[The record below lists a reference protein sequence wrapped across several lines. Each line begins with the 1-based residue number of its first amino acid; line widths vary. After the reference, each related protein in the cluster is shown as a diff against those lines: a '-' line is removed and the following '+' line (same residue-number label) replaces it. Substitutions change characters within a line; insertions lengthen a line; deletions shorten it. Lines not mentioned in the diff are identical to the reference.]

1 MKKKTISILITALLL
16 FSTQSNLIF
25 DSSPVQAKS
34 VKTFKKR
41 AYKNIKLERRTV
53 NKKSVTVYRKFLD
66 KSVPYIGADTAH
78 ASSNKG
84 KGTYVV
90 LIDTGINVDH
100 PMLKGRVAL
109 EACFTILRSCPN
121 GTNQQ
126 TGTGAAAPVDWH
138 GSHVSGIM
146 AGSYEQYVGVAPEA
160 KIIAIN
166 VFDKDLSSSETAIT
180 NALNWVSSISKNYNI
195 AAVNMSLGTSR
206 VYQGYCDTV
215 SPPMTTAIKN
225 LYDKNIAVVVAAG
238 NSYALGMSSPA
249 CISYAVSV
257 ASMTFDGYVNDFS
270 NLSQNTTFA
279 APGYR
284 IVSAGSG
291 TTMRSATGTS
301 MAAPHV
307 AGIFAIYRQMYP
319 THTLQQAINRI
330 KASSKIATDYYSDI
344 KVSAINIAT
353 LSNVEDSPTTTSSTT
368 TLPWINPPTTTTIPP
383 TTTTLPVTTTTLPET
398 IVTTTVPSVP
408 VVTTT
413 TIVSKLPLF
422 KPTVVKLRA
431 LKTNSTYFYLSYSD
445 STVDKTL
452 VDNYT
457 LSCNDGS
464 KFSIPLELNYN
475 SHTIKIISNITF
487 NTCYLYANL
496 ENLTTSAS
504 SNKAYM
510 TYG

>member
-1 MKKKTISILITALLL
+1 MKNKKASMLITALLL

-25 DSSPVQAKS
+25 NSNPVQAKS
-34 VKTFKKR
+34 VKTTKKR

-146 AGSYEQYVGVAPEA
+146 AGSYEQYIGVAPEA

-180 NALNWVSSISKNYNI
+180 NALNWVNSISKNYNI

-225 LYDKNIAVVVAAG
+225 LYDKDIAVVVAAG

-257 ASMTFDGYVNDFS
+257 ASMTYDGYVNDFS

-307 AGIFAIYRQMYP
+307 VGIFAIYRQMYP

-344 KVSAINIAT
+344 KVPAINIAT

-368 TLPWINPPTTTTIPP
+368 TLPWINPP

-422 KPTVVKLRA
+422 KPTDVKLRA

-445 STVDKTL
+445 STVDKKL
-452 VDNYT
+452 VNDYT
-457 LSCNDGS
+457 LSCNNGS
-464 KFSIPLELNYN
+464 KFPVSLELNYN
-475 SHTIKIISNITF
+475 LHVIKVMSNITF
-487 NTCYLYANL
+487 TSCYLYANL
-496 ENLTTSAS
+496 EDGTTSAS
-504 SNKAYM
+504 STSAIIS
-510 TYG
+510 YG

>member
-1 MKKKTISILITALLL
+1 MKKKKISILITALLL

-34 VKTFKKR
+34 VKSSKKR
-41 AYKNIKLERRTV
+41 VYKNIKLEKRIV
-53 NKKSVTVYRKFLD
+53 KKKSVTVYRKFLD

-225 LYDKNIAVVVAAG
+225 LYDKDIAVVVAAG

-257 ASMTFDGYVNDFS
+257 ASMTYDGYVNDFS

-307 AGIFAIYRQMYP
+307 VGIFAIYRQMYP
-319 THTLQQAINRI
+319 THTLQQAVNRI

-353 LSNVEDSPTTTSSTT
+353 LSNVEDTPTTTSSTT
-368 TLPWINPPTTTTIPP
+368 TLPWINPPTTTTTTIPG
-383 TTTTLPVTTTTLPET
+383 T
-398 IVTTTVPSVP
+398 VTTTVPPTGTTLPP

-422 KPTVVKLRA
+422 KPTDVKLRA

-452 VDNYT
+452 VNDYT
-457 LSCNDGS
+457 LSCNNGS
-464 KFSIPLELNYN
+464 KFSVSLELNYN
-475 SHTIKIISNITF
+475 LHVIKVMSNIAFTS
-487 NTCYLYANL
+487 CYLYANL
-496 ENLTTSAS
+496 EDGTTSAS
-504 SNKAYM
+504 STSAIIS
-510 TYG
+510 YG

>member
-1 MKKKTISILITALLL
+1 MKNKKLSILITTLLL
-16 FSTQSNLIF
+16 LSTQSNLLF

-34 VKTFKKR
+34 VKTSKKR
-41 AYKNIKLERRTV
+41 AYKNIKLEKRTV

-66 KSVPYIGADTAH
+66 TSIPYIGADVAH
-78 ASSNKG
+78 TSGNKG

-100 PMLKGRVAL
+100 PMLKGKVAL
-109 EACFTILRSCPN
+109 EACFTVLRSCPN

-146 AGSYEQYVGVAPEA
+146 AGSYQQYVGVAPEA

-166 VFDKDLSSSETAIT
+166 VFDKDLSSSETAII
-180 NALNWVSSISKNYNI
+180 NALNWVNSISKNYNI

-225 LYDKNIAVVVAAG
+225 LYDKDIAVVVAAG

-257 ASMTFDGYVNDFS
+257 ASMTYDGYVNDFS

-291 TTMRSATGTS
+291 TTMKSATGTS

-319 THTLQQAINRI
+319 THTLEQSIARI

-353 LSNVEDSPTTTSSTT
+353 LSNVEDTPTTTSSTT
-368 TLPWINPPTTTTIPP
+368 TLPWINPPTTTTTIPG
-383 TTTTLPVTTTTLPET
+383 T
-398 IVTTTVPSVP
+398 VTTTVPPNQTTLPP

-413 TIVSKLPLF
+413 TIASKLPLF
-422 KPTVVKLRA
+422 KPTDVKLRA
-431 LKTNSTYFYLSYSD
+431 LKTNSNYFYLSYSD

-452 VDNYT
+452 INDYT
-457 LSCNDGS
+457 LSCNNGS
-464 KFSIPLELNYN
+464 KFSISLELTYN
-475 SHTIKIISNITF
+475 SHVIKVMSNIYFTS
-487 NTCYLYANL
+487 CYLYANL
-496 ENLTTSAS
+496 EDGTTSAS
-504 SNKAYM
+504 STSAII

>member
-1 MKKKTISILITALLL
+1 MKKKKISILITALLL

-25 DSSPVQAKS
+25 NSSPVQAKS
-34 VKTFKKR
+34 VKTTKKR

-84 KGTYVV
+84 KGTYLV

-126 TGTGAAAPVDWH
+126 TGTGASAPVDWH

-146 AGSYEQYVGVAPEA
+146 AGSYEQYIGVAPEA

-225 LYDKNIAVVVAAG
+225 LYDKDIAVVVAAG

-257 ASMTFDGYVNDFS
+257 ASMTYDGYVNDFS

-307 AGIFAIYRQMYP
+307 VGIFAIYRQMYP

-344 KVSAINIAT
+344 KVPAINIAT
-353 LSNVEDSPTTTSSTT
+353 LSNVENSPTTTSSTT
-368 TLPWINPPTTTTIPP
+368 TLPWINPP

-422 KPTVVKLRA
+422 KPTDVKLRA

-452 VDNYT
+452 VNDYT
-457 LSCNDGS
+457 LSCNNGS
-464 KFSIPLELNYN
+464 KFPVSLELNYN
-475 SHTIKIISNITF
+475 LHVIKVMSNIAFTS
-487 NTCYLYANL
+487 CYLYANL
-496 ENLTTSAS
+496 EDGTTSAS
-504 SNKAYM
+504 STSAIIS
-510 TYG
+510 YG

>member
-1 MKKKTISILITALLL
+1 MKKKKISILITALLL

-25 DSSPVQAKS
+25 NSSPVQAKS
-34 VKTFKKR
+34 VKTTKKR

-84 KGTYVV
+84 KGTYLV

-146 AGSYEQYVGVAPEA
+146 AGSYEQYIGVAPEA

-225 LYDKNIAVVVAAG
+225 LYDKDIAVVVAAG

-257 ASMTFDGYVNDFS
+257 ASMTYDGYVNDFS

-291 TTMRSATGTS
+291 TTVRSATGTS

-307 AGIFAIYRQMYP
+307 VGIFAIYRQMYP

-344 KVSAINIAT
+344 KVPAINIAT
-353 LSNVEDSPTTTSSTT
+353 LSNVENSPTTTSSTT
-368 TLPWINPPTTTTIPP
+368 TLPWINPP

-422 KPTVVKLRA
+422 KPTDVKLRA

-452 VDNYT
+452 VNDYT
-457 LSCNDGS
+457 LSCNNGS
-464 KFSIPLELNYN
+464 KFPVSLELNYN
-475 SHTIKIISNITF
+475 LHVIKVMSNIAFTS
-487 NTCYLYANL
+487 CYLYANL
-496 ENLTTSAS
+496 EDGTTSAS
-504 SNKAYM
+504 STSAIIS
-510 TYG
+510 YG

>member
-1 MKKKTISILITALLL
+1 MKKKKISILITALLL

-25 DSSPVQAKS
+25 NSSPVQAKS
-34 VKTFKKR
+34 VKTSKKR
-41 AYKNIKLERRTV
+41 AYKNIKLEKRIV
-53 NKKSVTVYRKFLD
+53 KKKSVTVYRKFLD
-66 KSVPYIGADTAH
+66 TSVPYIGTDTAH

-100 PMLKGRVAL
+100 PMLKGKVAL
-109 EACFTILRSCPN
+109 EACFTVLRSCPN

-126 TGTGAAAPVDWH
+126 AGTGAAAPVDWH

-146 AGSYEQYVGVAPEA
+146 AGSFQQYVGVAPEA

-166 VFDKDLSSSETAIT
+166 VFDKDLSSSETSIIA
-180 NALNWVSSISKNYNI
+180 ALNWVNSIAKNYNI

-206 VYQGYCDTV
+206 VYQGYCDTA
-215 SPPMTTAIKN
+215 SPTLTTSIKN
-225 LYDKNIAVVVAAG
+225 LYNKDIAVVVAAG

-249 CISYAVSV
+249 CISYAISV
-257 ASMTFDGYVNDFS
+257 ASMTYDGYVNDFS

-291 TTMRSATGTS
+291 TTMRTATGTS
-301 MAAPHV
+301 MASPHV

-330 KASSKIATDYYSDI
+330 KASSKIASDYYSDI
-344 KVSAINIAT
+344 KISAINIAT
-353 LSNVEDSPTTTSSTT
+353 LSNIEDSPTTTSTTT
-368 TLPWINPPTTTTIPP
+368 TLPWINPPTTTTTTIPGS
-383 TTTTLPVTTTTLPET
+383 VTTT
-398 IVTTTVPSVP
+398 IPSIP

-422 KPTVVKLRA
+422 KPTDVKLRA
-431 LKTNSTYFYLSYSD
+431 LKLNSTYFYLSYSD

-452 VDNYT
+452 VNNYT

-464 KFSIPLELNYN
+464 KFPVSLELNYN
-475 SHTIKIISNITF
+475 SHVIKVMSNVAFTS
-487 NTCYLYANL
+487 CYLYANL
-496 ENLTTSAS
+496 EDGTTSAS
-504 SNKAYM
+504 STLAII

>member
-1 MKKKTISILITALLL
+1 MKNKKASILITALLL

-25 DSSPVQAKS
+25 NSNPVQAKS
-34 VKTFKKR
+34 ISSVKKR
-41 AYKNIKLERRTV
+41 AYKNIKLEKRIV
-53 NKKSVTVYRKFLD
+53 KKKSVTVYRKFLD
-66 KSVPYIGADTAH
+66 TSVPYIGADTAH

-100 PMLKGRVAL
+100 PMLKGKVAL
-109 EACFTILRSCPN
+109 EACFTLFRSCPN

-138 GSHVSGIM
+138 GSHVSAIM
-146 AGSYEQYVGVAPEA
+146 AGSYQQYIGVAPEA

-180 NALNWVSSISKNYNI
+180 LALNWVNSISKDYNI
-195 AAVNMSLGTSR
+195 ASVNMSLGTSR
-206 VYQGYCDTV
+206 IYQGYCDTV
-215 SPPMTTAIKN
+215 SPKMTTAVKN

-249 CISYAVSV
+249 CISYTVSV
-257 ASMTFDGYVNDFS
+257 ASMTYDGYVNDFS
-270 NLSQNTTFA
+270 NLSKNTTFA

-284 IVSAGSG
+284 IVSAGAG
-291 TTMRSATGTS
+291 TTMRAATGTS

-307 AGIFAIYRQMYP
+307 AGIFSIYRQMYP

-344 KVSAINIAT
+344 KIPAINIAT
-353 LSNVEDSPTTTSSTT
+353 LSNIEDSPTTTSSTT
-368 TLPWINPPTTTTIPP
+368 TLPWINPP

-422 KPTVVKLRA
+422 KPTDLKLRA
-431 LKTNSTYFYLSYSD
+431 LKNNSTYFYLSYSD

-452 VDNYT
+452 VNDYT

-464 KFSIPLELNYN
+464 KFPVSLELNYN
-475 SHTIKIISNITF
+475 SHVIKVMSNIAFTS
-487 NTCYLYANL
+487 CYLYANL
-496 ENLTTSAS
+496 ENGTTSANS
-504 SNKAYM
+504 SPAII

>member
-1 MKKKTISILITALLL
+1 MKNKKASILITALLL

-25 DSSPVQAKS
+25 NSNPVQAKS
-34 VKTFKKR
+34 ISSVKKR
-41 AYKNIKLERRTV
+41 AYKNIKLEKRIV
-53 NKKSVTVYRKFLD
+53 KKKSVTVYRKFLD

-225 LYDKNIAVVVAAG
+225 LYDKDIAVVVAAG

-257 ASMTFDGYVNDFS
+257 ASMTYDGYVNDFS

-368 TLPWINPPTTTTIPP
+368 TLPWINPPTTTTTTIPG
-383 TTTTLPVTTTTLPET
+383 T
-398 IVTTTVPSVP
+398 VTTTVPPSQTTLPP

-413 TIVSKLPLF
+413 TIASKLPLF
-422 KPTVVKLRA
+422 KPTDVKLRA
-431 LKTNSTYFYLSYSD
+431 LKTNSNYFYLSYSD

-452 VDNYT
+452 INDYT
-457 LSCNDGS
+457 LSCNNGS
-464 KFSIPLELNYN
+464 RFSISLELTYN
-475 SHTIKIISNITF
+475 SHVIKIMSNIAFTS
-487 NTCYLYANL
+487 CYLYANL
-496 ENLTTSAS
+496 EDGTPSAS
-504 SNKAYM
+504 STSAIIS
-510 TYG
+510 YG

>member
-1 MKKKTISILITALLL
+1 MKNKKASILITALLL

-25 DSSPVQAKS
+25 NSNPVQAKS
-34 VKTFKKR
+34 ISSVKKR
-41 AYKNIKLERRTV
+41 AYKNIKLEKRIV
-53 NKKSVTVYRKFLD
+53 KKKSVTVYRKFLD
-66 KSVPYIGADTAH
+66 TSVPYIGADTAH

-109 EACFTILRSCPN
+109 EACFTVLRSCPN

-126 TGTGAAAPVDWH
+126 TGTGAAAAVDWH

-146 AGSYEQYVGVAPEA
+146 AGSYQQYVGVAPEA

-166 VFDKDLSSSETAIT
+166 VFDKDLSSSETSIIL
-180 NALNWVSSISKNYNI
+180 ALNWVNSISKDYNI
-195 AAVNMSLGTSR
+195 ASVNMSLGTSR
-206 VYQGYCDTV
+206 VYQNYCDTV
-215 SPPMTTAIKN
+215 SPPLTTSIKN
-225 LYDKNIAVVVAAG
+225 LYNKNIAVVVAAG

-249 CISYAVSV
+249 CISYTVSV
-257 ASMTFDGYVNDFS
+257 ASMTYDGYVNDFS

-284 IVSAGSG
+284 IVSAGAG
-291 TTMRSATGTS
+291 TTMRAATGTS

-330 KASSKIATDYYSDI
+330 KASSKIASDYYSDI
-344 KVSAINIAT
+344 KIPAINIAT

-368 TLPWINPPTTTTIPP
+368 TLPWINPP

-413 TIVSKLPLF
+413 TIVSKSPLF
-422 KPTVVKLRA
+422 KPTDVKLRA
-431 LKTNSTYFYLSYSD
+431 LKSNSTYFYLSYSD

-452 VDNYT
+452 VNNYT

-464 KFSIPLELNYN
+464 KFPVSLELNYN
-475 SHTIKIISNITF
+475 SHVIKVMSNIAFTS
-487 NTCYLYANL
+487 CYLYANL
-496 ENLTTSAS
+496 ENGTTSANS
-504 SNKAYM
+504 SPAII

>member
-1 MKKKTISILITALLL
+1 MKKKKISILITALLL

-25 DSSPVQAKS
+25 NSSPVQAKS
-34 VKTFKKR
+34 VKTTKKR

-84 KGTYVV
+84 KGTYLV

-146 AGSYEQYVGVAPEA
+146 AGSYEQYIGVAPEA

-225 LYDKNIAVVVAAG
+225 LYDKDIAVVVAAG

-257 ASMTFDGYVNDFS
+257 ASMTYDGYVNDFS

-307 AGIFAIYRQMYP
+307 VGIFAIYRQMYP

-344 KVSAINIAT
+344 KVPAINIAT
-353 LSNVEDSPTTTSSTT
+353 LSNVENSPTTTSSTT
-368 TLPWINPPTTTTIPP
+368 TLPWINPPTTTT
-383 TTTTLPVTTTTLPET
+383 LPVTTTTLPKT

-422 KPTVVKLRA
+422 KPTDVKLRA

-452 VDNYT
+452 VNDYT
-457 LSCNDGS
+457 LSCNNGS
-464 KFSIPLELNYN
+464 KFPVSLELNYN
-475 SHTIKIISNITF
+475 LHVIKVMSNIAFTS
-487 NTCYLYANL
+487 CYLYANL
-496 ENLTTSAS
+496 EDGTTSAS
-504 SNKAYM
+504 STSAIIS
-510 TYG
+510 YG

>member
-1 MKKKTISILITALLL
+1 MKKKKISILITALLL

-25 DSSPVQAKS
+25 NSSPVQAKS
-34 VKTFKKR
+34 VKTTKKR
-41 AYKNIKLERRTV
+41 AYKNIKLEKRIV
-53 NKKSVTVYRKFLD
+53 KK

-146 AGSYEQYVGVAPEA
+146 AGSYEQYIGVAPEA

-166 VFDKDLSSSETAIT
+166 VFDKDLSSSETSIVA
-180 NALNWVSSISKNYNI
+180 ALNWVNSISKNYNI

-215 SPPMTTAIKN
+215 SPSMTTAIKN
-225 LYDKNIAVVVAAG
+225 LYDKDIAVVVAAG

-249 CISYAVSV
+249 CISYAVSI
-257 ASMTFDGYVNDFS
+257 ASMTYDGYVNDFS
-270 NLSQNTTFA
+270 KLSQNTTFA

-307 AGIFAIYRQMYP
+307 VGIFAIYRQMYP

-368 TLPWINPPTTTTIPP
+368 TLPWINPPTTTTTTIPG
-383 TTTTLPVTTTTLPET
+383 T
-398 IVTTTVPSVP
+398 VTTTVPPTQTTLPP

-422 KPTVVKLRA
+422 KPTDVKLRA

-452 VDNYT
+452 VNDYT
-457 LSCNDGS
+457 LSCNNGS
-464 KFSIPLELNYN
+464 KFSVSLELNYN
-475 SHTIKIISNITF
+475 LHVIKVMSNIAFTS
-487 NTCYLYANL
+487 CYLYANL
-496 ENLTTSAS
+496 EDGTTSAS
-504 SNKAYM
+504 STSAIIS
-510 TYG
+510 YG

>member
-1 MKKKTISILITALLL
+1 MKNKKASILIAVLLL

-25 DSSPVQAKS
+25 NSNPVQAKS
-34 VKTFKKR
+34 ITSIRKR
-41 AYKNIKLERRTV
+41 IYKNIKLEKRTV

-66 KSVPYIGADTAH
+66 TSVPYIGADTAH
-78 ASSNKG
+78 ASANKG

-109 EACFTILRSCPN
+109 EACFTVLRSCPN

-126 TGTGAAAPVDWH
+126 TGTGAAAAVDWH

-146 AGSYEQYVGVAPEA
+146 AGSYQQYVGVAPEA

-166 VFDKDLSSSETAIT
+166 VFDKDLSSSETSIIL
-180 NALNWVSSISKNYNI
+180 ALNWVNSISKDYNI
-195 AAVNMSLGTSR
+195 ASVNMSLGTSR
-206 VYQGYCDTV
+206 VYQNYCDTV
-215 SPPMTTAIKN
+215 SPVLTTSIKN
-225 LYDKNIAVVVAAG
+225 LYNKNIAVVVAAG

-249 CISYAVSV
+249 CISYTVSV
-257 ASMTFDGYVNDFS
+257 ASMTYDGYVNDFS

-284 IVSAGSG
+284 IVSAGPG
-291 TTMRSATGTS
+291 ATMRAATGTS

-330 KASSKIATDYYSDI
+330 KASSKVASDYYSTI
-344 KVSAINIAT
+344 KISAINIAT
-353 LSNVEDSPTTTSSTT
+353 ISNIEDSPTTTSSTT
-368 TLPWINPPTTTTIPP
+368 TLPWINPPTTTT
-383 TTTTLPVTTTTLPET
+383 LPVTTTTLPET
-398 IVTTTVPSVP
+398 IVTTTIPSVP

-422 KPTVVKLRA
+422 KPTDLKLRA

-445 STVDKTL
+445 STVDKAL
-452 VDNYT
+452 VNDYT

-464 KFSIPLELNYN
+464 KFPVSLELNYN
-475 SHTIKIISNITF
+475 SHVIKVMSNIAFTS
-487 NTCYLYANL
+487 CYLYANL
-496 ENLTTSAS
+496 ENGTTSANS
-504 SNKAYM
+504 SPAII

>member
-1 MKKKTISILITALLL
+1 MKKKKISILITALLL

-25 DSSPVQAKS
+25 NSSPVQAKS
-34 VKTFKKR
+34 VKTTKKR

-146 AGSYEQYVGVAPEA
+146 AGSYEQYIGVAPEA

-180 NALNWVSSISKNYNI
+180 NALNWVNSISKNYNI

-225 LYDKNIAVVVAAG
+225 LYDKDIAVVVAAG

-257 ASMTFDGYVNDFS
+257 ASMTYDGYVNDFS

-307 AGIFAIYRQMYP
+307 VGIFAIYRQIYP

-330 KASSKIATDYYSDI
+330 KSSSKIATDYYSDI
-344 KVSAINIAT
+344 KVPAINIAT

-368 TLPWINPPTTTTIPP
+368 TLPWINPP

-422 KPTVVKLRA
+422 KPTDVKLRA

-452 VDNYT
+452 VNDYT
-457 LSCNDGS
+457 LSCNNGS
-464 KFSIPLELNYN
+464 KFPVSLELNYN
-475 SHTIKIISNITF
+475 LHVIKVMSNIAFTS
-487 NTCYLYANL
+487 CYLYANL
-496 ENLTTSAS
+496 EDGTTSAS
-504 SNKAYM
+504 STSAIIS
-510 TYG
+510 YG

>member
-1 MKKKTISILITALLL
+1 MKKKKISILITALLL

-25 DSSPVQAKS
+25 NSSPVQAKS
-34 VKTFKKR
+34 VKTSKKR
-41 AYKNIKLERRTV
+41 AYKNIKLEKRTV

-109 EACFTILRSCPN
+109 EACFTVLRSCPN
-121 GTNQQ
+121 STNQQ
-126 TGTGAAAPVDWH
+126 TGSGAAAPVDWH

-146 AGSYEQYVGVAPEA
+146 AGSYQQYVGVAPEA

-166 VFDKDLSSSETAIT
+166 VFDKDLSSSDVAIT
-180 NALNWVSSISKNYNI
+180 NALNWVNSISKNYNI
-195 AAVNMSLGTSR
+195 AAVNMSLGTNR
-206 VYQGYCDTV
+206 VYQSHCDTV
-215 SPPMTTAIKN
+215 SPTMTTAVKN

-249 CISYAVSV
+249 CISYTVSV
-257 ASMTFDGYVNDFS
+257 ASMTYDGYVNDFS

-330 KASSKIATDYYSDI
+330 KASSKIATDYYSSI
-344 KVSAINIAT
+344 KIPAINIAT
-353 LSNVEDSPTTTSSTT
+353 LSNIEDSPTTTSPTT
-368 TLPWINPPTTTTIPP
+368 TLPWINPPTTSTTTPQAPITTIP
-383 TTTTLPVTTTTLPET
+383 
-398 IVTTTVPSVP
+398 P

-413 TIVSKLPLF
+413 TVAPKLPLF
-422 KPTVVKLRA
+422 KPTDVKLRA
-431 LKTNSTYFYLSYSD
+431 LKLNANYFYLSYSD

-452 VDNYT
+452 VNSYT
-457 LSCNDGS
+457 LLCNDGS
-464 KFSIPLELNYN
+464 QFSVSLELNYN
-475 SHTIKIISNITF
+475 SHVIKVMSNIAFTS
-487 NTCYLYANL
+487 CYLYANL
-496 ENLTTSAS
+496 ENGTTSAS
-504 SNKAYM
+504 STSAII

>member
-1 MKKKTISILITALLL
+1 MKKKKISILITALLL

-25 DSSPVQAKS
+25 DSNPVQAKS
-34 VKTFKKR
+34 ITSIRKR
-41 AYKNIKLERRTV
+41 IYKNIKLEKRTV

-66 KSVPYIGADTAH
+66 TSVPYLGADVAH
-78 ASSNKG
+78 ASGNKG

-100 PMLKGRVAL
+100 PMLKGKVAL
-109 EACFTILRSCPN
+109 EACFTVLRSCPN

-146 AGSYEQYVGVAPEA
+146 AGSYQQYVGVAPEA

-166 VFDKDLSSSETAIT
+166 VFDEDLSSSETSIT
-180 NALNWVSSISKNYNI
+180 NALNWVNSIAKNYNI

-215 SPPMTTAIKN
+215 SPSMTTAIRN
-225 LYDKNIAVVVAAG
+225 LYDKDIAVVVAAG

-249 CISYAVSV
+249 CISYTVSV
-257 ASMTFDGYVNDFS
+257 ASMTYDGYVNDFS

-284 IVSAGSG
+284 IVSAGAG
-291 TTMRSATGTS
+291 TTMRAATGTS

-319 THTLQQAINRI
+319 THTLEQAIARI

-344 KVSAINIAT
+344 KLSAINIAT
-353 LSNVEDSPTTTSSTT
+353 LSNIEDSPTTTSSTT
-368 TLPWINPPTTTTIPP
+368 TLPWINPPTTTTV
-383 TTTTLPVTTTTLPET
+383 PVTTTTLPGT
-398 IVTTTVPSVP
+398 SVTTTVPSVP

-422 KPTVVKLRA
+422 KPTDVKLRA
-431 LKTNSTYFYLSYSD
+431 LKTNSNYFYLSYSD

-452 VDNYT
+452 INDYT
-457 LSCNDGS
+457 LSCNNGS
-464 KFSIPLELNYN
+464 RFSISLELTYN
-475 SHTIKIISNITF
+475 SHVIKIMSNIAFTS
-487 NTCYLYANL
+487 CYLYANL
-496 ENLTTSAS
+496 EDGTPSAS
-504 SNKAYM
+504 STSAII

>member
-1 MKKKTISILITALLL
+1 MKKKKISILITALLL

-25 DSSPVQAKS
+25 NSSPVQAKS
-34 VKTFKKR
+34 VKTTKKR

-84 KGTYVV
+84 KGTYLV

-146 AGSYEQYVGVAPEA
+146 AGSYEQYIGVAPEA

-225 LYDKNIAVVVAAG
+225 LYDKDIAVVVAAG

-257 ASMTFDGYVNDFS
+257 ASMTYDGYVNDFS

-307 AGIFAIYRQMYP
+307 VGIFAIYRQMYP

-344 KVSAINIAT
+344 KVPAINIAT
-353 LSNVEDSPTTTSSTT
+353 LSNVENSPTTTSSTT
-368 TLPWINPPTTTTIPP
+368 TLPWINPP

-422 KPTVVKLRA
+422 KPTDVKLRA

-452 VDNYT
+452 VNDYT
-457 LSCNDGS
+457 LSCNNGS
-464 KFSIPLELNYN
+464 KFPVSLELNYN
-475 SHTIKIISNITF
+475 LHVIKVMSNIAFTS
-487 NTCYLYANL
+487 CYLYANL
-496 ENLTTSAS
+496 EDGTTSAS
-504 SNKAYM
+504 STSAIIS
-510 TYG
+510 YG

>member
-1 MKKKTISILITALLL
+1 MKKKKISILITALLL

-25 DSSPVQAKS
+25 NSSPVQAKS
-34 VKTFKKR
+34 VKTSKKR
-41 AYKNIKLERRTV
+41 AYKNIKLEKRIV

-66 KSVPYIGADTAH
+66 TSVPYIGADTAH

-100 PMLKGRVAL
+100 PMLKGKVAL
-109 EACFTILRSCPN
+109 EACFTVLRSCPN

-146 AGSYEQYVGVAPEA
+146 AGSFQQYVGVAPEA

-166 VFDKDLSSSETAIT
+166 VFDKDLSSSETSIIA
-180 NALNWVSSISKNYNI
+180 ALNWVNSIAKNYNI

-206 VYQGYCDTV
+206 VYQGYCDTD
-215 SPPMTTAIKN
+215 SPTMTTAVKN

-249 CISYAVSV
+249 CISYTVSV
-257 ASMTFDGYVNDFS
+257 ASMTYDGYVNDFS

-291 TTMRSATGTS
+291 TTMRTATGTS
-301 MAAPHV
+301 MASPHV

-330 KASSKIATDYYSDI
+330 KASSKIASDYYSDI
-344 KVSAINIAT
+344 KISAINIAT
-353 LSNVEDSPTTTSSTT
+353 LSNIEDSPTTTSTTT
-368 TLPWINPPTTTTIPP
+368 TLPWINPPTTTTTTIPGS
-383 TTTTLPVTTTTLPET
+383 VTTT
-398 IVTTTVPSVP
+398 IPSIP

-422 KPTVVKLRA
+422 KPTDVKLRA
-431 LKTNSTYFYLSYSD
+431 LKLNSTYFYLSYSD

-452 VDNYT
+452 VNNYT

-464 KFSIPLELNYN
+464 KFPVSLELNYN
-475 SHTIKIISNITF
+475 SHVIKVMSNVAFTS
-487 NTCYLYANL
+487 CYLYANL
-496 ENLTTSAS
+496 EDGTTSAS
-504 SNKAYM
+504 STLAII

>member
-1 MKKKTISILITALLL
+1 MKKKKISILITALLL

-25 DSSPVQAKS
+25 NSSPVQAKS
-34 VKTFKKR
+34 VKTTKKR

-84 KGTYVV
+84 KGTYLV

-146 AGSYEQYVGVAPEA
+146 AGSYEQYIGVAPEA

-225 LYDKNIAVVVAAG
+225 LYDKDIAVVVAAG

-257 ASMTFDGYVNDFS
+257 ASMTYDGYVNDFS

-291 TTMRSATGTS
+291 TTVRSATGTS

-307 AGIFAIYRQMYP
+307 VGIFAIYRQMYP

-344 KVSAINIAT
+344 KVPAINIAT
-353 LSNVEDSPTTTSSTT
+353 LSNVENSPTTTSSTT
-368 TLPWINPPTTTTIPP
+368 TLPWINPP

-413 TIVSKLPLF
+413 TIASKLPLF
-422 KPTVVKLRA
+422 KPTDVKLRA

-452 VDNYT
+452 VNDYT
-457 LSCNDGS
+457 LSCNNGS
-464 KFSIPLELNYN
+464 KFPVSLELNYN
-475 SHTIKIISNITF
+475 LHVIKVMSNIAFTS
-487 NTCYLYANL
+487 CYLYANL
-496 ENLTTSAS
+496 EDGTTSAS
-504 SNKAYM
+504 STSAIIS
-510 TYG
+510 YG

>member
-1 MKKKTISILITALLL
+1 MKKKKISILITALLL

-34 VKTFKKR
+34 VKSSKKR
-41 AYKNIKLERRTV
+41 AYKNIKLEKRTV

-66 KSVPYIGADTAH
+66 KSIPYIGADTAH
-78 ASSNKG
+78 ASANKG
-84 KGTYVV
+84 KGTYLV
-90 LIDTGINVDH
+90 LIDTGINVNH
-100 PMLKGRVAL
+100 PMLTGRVPL
-109 EACFTILRSCPN
+109 EACFTLLRSCPN

-146 AGSYEQYVGVAPEA
+146 AGSYQQYVGVAPEA

-180 NALNWVSSISKNYNI
+180 NALNWVNSISKNYNI

-215 SPPMTTAIKN
+215 SSKMTTAVKN

-249 CISYAVSV
+249 CISYSVSV
-257 ASMTFDGYVNDFS
+257 ASMTYDGYVNGFS
-270 NLSQNTTFA
+270 NLSKTTTFA
-279 APGYR
+279 APGYQ
-284 IVSAGSG
+284 ITSAGVG
-291 TTMRSATGTS
+291 TTMRSASGTS
-301 MAAPHV
+301 MASPHV
-307 AGIFAIYRQMYP
+307 AGLFAIYRQMYP

-330 KASSKIATDYYSDI
+330 KASSKIASDYYSDI
-344 KVSAINIAT
+344 KLPAINIAT
-353 LSNVEDSPTTTSSTT
+353 LSNVEDNPTTTSSTT
-368 TLPWINPPTTTTIPP
+368 TLPWINPPTTSTTIP
-383 TTTTLPVTTTTLPET
+383 TTTTLPGT
-398 IVTTTVPSVP
+398 IVTTTIPSTP

-413 TIVSKLPLF
+413 TTTISLFPLF

-431 LKTNSTYFYLSYSD
+431 LKTNSSYFYLTYND
-445 STVDKTL
+445 SNVNKTL
-452 VDNYT
+452 ITGYT

-464 KFSIPLELNYN
+464 QFSIPLELNKNFHVY
-475 SHTIKIISNITF
+475 KVISLLTF
-487 NTCYLYANL
+487 NTCQLYANL
-496 ENLTTSAS
+496 TNGTNSAL

>member
-1 MKKKTISILITALLL
+1 MKKKKISILITALLL

-25 DSSPVQAKS
+25 NSSPVQAKS
-34 VKTFKKR
+34 VKTTKKR

-84 KGTYVV
+84 KGTYLV

-146 AGSYEQYVGVAPEA
+146 AGSYEQYIGVAPEA

-225 LYDKNIAVVVAAG
+225 LYNKDIAVVVAAG

-257 ASMTFDGYVNDFS
+257 ASMTYDGYVNDFS

-307 AGIFAIYRQMYP
+307 VGIFAIYRQMYP
-319 THTLQQAINRI
+319 THTFQQAINRI

-344 KVSAINIAT
+344 KVPAINIAT
-353 LSNVEDSPTTTSSTT
+353 LSNVENSPTTTSSTT
-368 TLPWINPPTTTTIPP
+368 TLPWINPP

-422 KPTVVKLRA
+422 KPTDVKLRA

-452 VDNYT
+452 VNDYT
-457 LSCNDGS
+457 LSCNNGS
-464 KFSIPLELNYN
+464 KFPVSLELNYN
-475 SHTIKIISNITF
+475 LHVIKVMSNIAFTS
-487 NTCYLYANL
+487 CYLYANL
-496 ENLTTSAS
+496 EDGTTSAS
-504 SNKAYM
+504 STSAIIS
-510 TYG
+510 YG

>member
-16 FSTQSNLIF
+16 FSTQSNLVF

-146 AGSYEQYVGVAPEA
+146 AGSYEQYIGVAPEA

-166 VFDKDLSSSETAIT
+166 VFDKDLSSSETSIVA
-180 NALNWVSSISKNYNI
+180 ALNWVNSISKNYNI

-215 SPPMTTAIKN
+215 SPSMTTAIKN
-225 LYDKNIAVVVAAG
+225 LYDKDIAVVVAAG

-249 CISYAVSV
+249 CISYVVSV
-257 ASMTFDGYVNDFS
+257 ASMTYDGYVNDFS

-307 AGIFAIYRQMYP
+307 VGIFAIYRQMYP

-368 TLPWINPPTTTTIPP
+368 TLPWINPPTTTTTTIPG
-383 TTTTLPVTTTTLPET
+383 T
-398 IVTTTVPSVP
+398 VTTTVPPTQTTLPP

-422 KPTVVKLRA
+422 KPTDVKLRA

-452 VDNYT
+452 VNDYT
-457 LSCNDGS
+457 LSCNNGS
-464 KFSIPLELNYN
+464 KFSVSLELNYN
-475 SHTIKIISNITF
+475 LHVIKVMSNIAFTS
-487 NTCYLYANL
+487 CYLYANL
-496 ENLTTSAS
+496 EDGTTSAS
-504 SNKAYM
+504 STSAIIS
-510 TYG
+510 YG